1 MSNFYKQVWKNSR
14 NTSMEKLNAN
24 LDGLVIGVSAKRIT
38 LSFIES
44 KHTVSNTPFKCRK
57 CEINFENSKQLWN
70 HTKLKH
76 ENPSIVI
83 TCGKCSFECYRKQEL
98 KKHVQSDH
106 ENLNA
111 ISEPRTNV
119 NNLEKEKIISA
130 AKKIDKK
137 LAQPKPN
144 KNKVKVKK
152 VLKKKNELNNKV
164 IVGEVLETPKET
176 EESNLDSSLSAS
188 SFSST
193 SEESSST
200 SESGAEDSGGMS

>member
-1 MSNFYKQVWKNSR
+1 
-14 NTSMEKLNAN
+14 MEKLNAN

-137 LAQPKPN
+137 LVQPKPK
-144 KNKVKVKK
+144 KNKVKVNK
-152 VLKKKNELNNKV
+152 VLKKKNELNKKV
-164 IVGEVLETPKET
+164 TVGEVLETPNET

-200 SESGAEDSGGMS
+200 SKSGTEDSGGMS

>member
-1 MSNFYKQVWKNSR
+1 M
-14 NTSMEKLNAN
+14 
-24 LDGLVIGVSAKRIT
+24 
-38 LSFIES
+38 
-44 KHTVSNTPFKCRK
+44 
-57 CEINFENSKQLWN
+57 WN

-137 LAQPKPN
+137 LVQPKPN

-164 IVGEVLETPKET
+164 TVGEVLETPKET
-176 EESNLDSSLSAS
+176 EASNLDSSLSAS

-200 SESGAEDSGGMS
+200 SKSGTEDSGGMS